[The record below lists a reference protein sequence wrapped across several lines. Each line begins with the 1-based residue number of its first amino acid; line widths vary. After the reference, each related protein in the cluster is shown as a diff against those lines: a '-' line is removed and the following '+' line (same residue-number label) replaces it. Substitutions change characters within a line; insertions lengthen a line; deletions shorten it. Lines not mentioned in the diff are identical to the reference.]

1 MPTFLNTSSGQY
13 QLGRTLGSG
22 VSCKVKL
29 AKDDNGNRF
38 AIKLIKGADYYELI
52 QAELDTL
59 KKVSHQHVI
68 RLIEA
73 GKGKQSNPK
82 KKEDKE
88 VNFIVLELASG
99 GELFDFIAMGG
110 RFSEEVGRHYS
121 N

>member
-1 MPTFLNTSSGQY
+1 MPTYLNTSSGQY

-29 AKDDNGNRF
+29 AKDGNGNRF
-38 AIKLIKGADYYELI
+38 AVKLIKSAEYKELI
-52 QAELDTL
+52 QAEIDTL
-59 KKVSHQHVI
+59 KKVSHPHVI

-73 GKGKQSNPK
+73 GKGEQTNSK
-82 KKEDKE
+82 KKETKMID
-88 VNFIVLELASG
+88 FIVLELATG

-121 N
+121 D

>member
-1 MPTFLNTSSGQY
+1 
-13 QLGRTLGSG
+13 
-22 VSCKVKL
+22 
-29 AKDDNGNRF
+29 
-38 AIKLIKGADYYELI
+38 
-52 QAELDTL
+52 
-59 KKVSHQHVI
+59 VI